1 MTYTVSDIHGYYDK
15 YRKLLKK
22 INFGPEDT
30 LYVLGDVIDRGPA
43 GFRILLDMASQPN
56 IVNLLGN
63 HEAMAIDALPR
74 ILRCI
79 GEDGEVLTEDE
90 AEKADL
96 WFYNGGELSL
106 ADLLWLNEDEAQCV
120 WNYMNSLPLYKEVE
134 VGERKVILLH
144 GGLDDFSESR
154 PLTDYAPEEIL
165 WCRPELDTVYYPDN
179 YVIFGHT
186 PVQLLC
192 NVFRDEEAAA
202 KIFHNGKAIDID
214 CGCVFPGGQLG
225 CLCLDT
231 MEEFYV

>member
-1 MTYTVSDIHGYYDK
+1 MTYAVSDIHGCYDK

-22 INFGPEDT
+22 IDFGSEDT

-63 HEAMAIDALPR
+63 HEAMAIEALPG

-79 GEDGEVLTEDE
+79 GEEEDMFTEDE
-90 AEKADL
+90 ADAVDL
-96 WFYNGGELSL
+96 WFYNGGELSF
-106 ADLLWLNEDEAQCV
+106 ADLLWLNEDEAQRV
-120 WNYMNSLPLYKEVE
+120 IDYMNSMPLYKEID
-134 VGERKVILLH
+134 VGGRKFILLH
-144 GGLDDFSESR
+144 GGLENFSESR
-154 PLTDYAPEEIL
+154 PLTDYEPEEIL
-165 WCRPELDTVYYPDN
+165 WCRPEPDTVYYLDN

-192 NVFRDEEAAA
+192 NGFGEEDGTA
-202 KIFHNGKAIDID
+202 KIFHNKKAIDID
-214 CGCVFPGGQLG
+214 CGCAFPGGQLA

>member
-1 MTYTVSDIHGYYDK
+1 MTYTISDIHGCHDK
-15 YRKLLKK
+15 YRELLKK
-22 INFGPEDT
+22 INFGPKDT

-43 GFRILLDMASQPN
+43 GFKILLDMADRPN

-63 HEAMAIDALPR
+63 HEAMAIDALPG

-79 GEDGEVLTEDE
+79 GEDGEALAEDE
-90 AEKADL
+90 AEAADL

-106 ADLLWLNEDEAQCV
+106 ADLLWLNEDETQRV
-120 WNYMNSLPLYKEVE
+120 IDYMNSMPLYKEVE
-134 VGERKVILLH
+134 VGEQKFILVH
-144 GGLDDFSESR
+144 GGLEDFSASR

-165 WCRPELDTVYYPDN
+165 WCRPESDTVYYPDN
-179 YVIFGHT
+179 YVIYGHT

-192 NVFRDEEAAA
+192 DGSGNKDSTP
-202 KIFHNGKAIDID
+202 KIFHNEKAIDID
-214 CGCVFPGGQLG
+214 CGCVFPGGKLG

>member
-1 MTYTVSDIHGYYDK
+1 MTYTVSDIHGCYDK
-15 YRKLLKK
+15 YRELLKK

-43 GFRILLDMASQPN
+43 GFKILLDMASRSN
-56 IVNLLGN
+56 VVNLLGN
-63 HEAMAIDALPR
+63 HEAMALDALPG

-79 GEDGEVLTEDE
+79 DEGKDTLTVEE
-90 AEKADL
+90 ADAAEL

-106 ADLLWLNEDEAQCV
+106 ADLLWLNEDEAQRV
-120 WNYMNSLPLYKEVE
+120 IDYMNSLPLYKEVE
-134 VGERKVILLH
+134 VGEQKFVLVH
-144 GGLDDFSESR
+144 GGLEDFSASR

-165 WCRPELDTVYYPDN
+165 WCRPEPDTVYYPDD
-179 YVIFGHT
+179 YVVYGHT

-192 NVFRDEEAAA
+192 GGFGDEDAKA
-202 KIFHNGKAIDID
+202 KIFHNEKVIDID
-214 CGCVFPGGQLG
+214 CGCVFPGGKLG